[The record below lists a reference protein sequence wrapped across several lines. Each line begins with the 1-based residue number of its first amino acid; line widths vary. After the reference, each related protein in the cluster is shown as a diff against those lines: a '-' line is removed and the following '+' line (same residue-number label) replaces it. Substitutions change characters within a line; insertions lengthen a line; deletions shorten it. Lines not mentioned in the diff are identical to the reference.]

1 MKALVLGASGIL
13 GKKIVDA
20 LAEEIEV
27 IAGYRD
33 LSKAIEKSNVSNIY
47 FDYTNEESTS
57 LAIENIDRVVI
68 IAPSLDFNSYEKI
81 SPFIEKLK
89 IKQIKKVVLVSAL
102 GMNLN
107 DEAPLR
113 KAELDLIKYDFDY
126 TILRPNFFMEN
137 YSEGG
142 FSSFKATGELALC
155 TGNGKTSFISA
166 IDIAKVV
173 TKVIL
178 NEKYN
183 KKEFNITGNK
193 AISIEESI
201 NIINK
206 KLNTNYTYTNIE
218 AYTLEKNLLSVG
230 MPKSNVEFL
239 IMLLNFIKYGYMA
252 TITNDVKEILGEE
265 PMSFEEFTSKYIN
278 M

>member
-33 LSKAIEKSNVSNIY
+33 LSKVIEKSNVSNIY